1 MKLTMTW
8 ALCTCSPTDADEEE
22 QVYMAIAGFAMLAQQ
37 SLCCAGRW
45 ASVSESLLRVTPSQC
60 GW

>member
-45 ASVSESLLRVTPSQC
+45 ASVSV
-60 GW
+60 